1 MAPRDDR
8 PLTATLLDTRL
19 RSHRR
24 PRRTAA
30 VEVGRIVHM
39 LSSTNHRHSGTRHI
53 FSRMP
58 KRAPRPAILHPIQV
72 VTRRTGVSADVL
84 RVWEKRYAVVTPM
97 RSTSGRRL
105 YSDADIERLRLM
117 VQATRTGRT
126 IGQVAALTTASL
138 VDLLD
143 EKVTPQHPSL
153 RRGGAAAAPPSPPA
167 AGDLFEACIA
177 AIARFD
183 AVTLDLLLRRAVVA
197 LSADDFLDA
206 IVVPMV
212 DRLRVQLLDGSLRG
226 SQGHLAHAVLRRV
239 LDHIVATATAP
250 LASRDVVVTTLGGH
264 VHEIDA
270 LIVAAA
276 TAADGWRVTYVGPRV
291 PAEDV
296 ADTLEHIDA
305 HVLILSLAPPAG
317 DREIPRELRR
327 LRALLP
333 AHVELLVVGSTP
345 DVHRSSIVDTGATP
359 LVGLGALRA
368 RLRELRDSAPRASRP
383 RASSRRRSAP

>member
-1 MAPRDDR
+1 
-8 PLTATLLDTRL
+8 
-19 RSHRR
+19 
-24 PRRTAA
+24 
-30 VEVGRIVHM
+30 
-39 LSSTNHRHSGTRHI
+39 
-53 FSRMP
+53 MP
-58 KRAPRPAILHPIQV
+58 KRAPHPAVLHPIQV

-84 RVWEKRYAVVTPM
+84 RVWEKRYAVVTPV

-126 IGQVAALTTASL
+126 IGQVAALPSAAL
-138 VDLLD
+138 VELLD
-143 EKVTPQHPSL
+143 EKAPAERLSL
-153 RRGGAAAAPPSPPA
+153 RRERADATPRLQAA
-167 AGDLFEACIA
+167 AGDLFEACID

-206 IVVPMV
+206 IVLPLVEQ
-212 DRLRVQLLDGSLRG
+212 LRVQLLDGSLRRPH
-226 SQGHLAHAVLRRV
+226 GHLAHAVLRRV
-239 LDHIVATATAP
+239 LDHVVATATAP
-250 LASRDVVVTTLGGH
+250 LALRDVVVTTLGDQAP
-264 VHEIDA
+264 ELDA

-291 PAEDV
+291 PADDV
-296 ADTLEHIDA
+296 ADTLALLDA
-305 HVLILSLAPPAG
+305 HVLILSLAAPPG

-359 LVGLGALRA
+359 LAGLGALRA
-368 RLRELRDSAPRASRP
+368 RLRELRGAAPRVSRL
-383 RASSRRRSAP
+383 RASSRR